1 MKLIREEVEQVQF
14 IAEAKESGEKN
25 YFIEGI
31 FLQANRKNRNG
42 RIYPVDI
49 MEKEVNRYMMEVVGN
64 NRAYGELGHPQGP
77 SINLDRV
84 SHMITSLKRDGD
96 NFVGKAKITETPMGN
111 IARGLLASGAN
122 LGVSSRGMGTLTP
135 SKDGAMVV
143 GPDFHLATA
152 ADIVADPSAP
162 DAFVKGIMEGVEWVF
177 DPVKNTWHEEK
188 LDNMKKA
195 IHRMSMNQIEES
207 KMAIF
212 ENYISSLMFKRR

>member
-1 MKLIREEVEQVQF
+1 MKLIREEVEQVQY
-14 IAEAKESGEKN
+14 ITEAKENGEKQH
-25 YFIEGI
+25 FIEGI

-42 RIYPVDI
+42 RIYPINV
-49 MEKEVNRYMMEVVGN
+49 MEKEVNRYMREVVEN

-96 NFVGKAKITETPMGN
+96 NFVGKAKLTDTPMGN
-111 IARGLLASGAN
+111 IARGLIQSGAN
-122 LGVSSRGMGTLTP
+122 LGVSSRGMGSLKPT
-135 SKDGAMVV
+135 KDGIMEVQD
-143 GPDFHLATA
+143 DFHLATA

-162 DAFVKGIMEGVEWVF
+162 DAFVKGIMEGVEWIL
-177 DPVKNTWHEEK
+177 DPVKGTWREEK

-195 IHRMSMNQIEES
+195 MHGMSKSKLEEN

-212 ENYISSLMFKRR
+212 ENYISSLMFKNR